1 MSKRTAVI
9 SGSSRGIGAAIAQE
23 LSQRGVSIVLN
34 YPTPSLKD
42 ECEAVGKTLA
52 TEWIAV
58 CADLTDDETG
68 AAHLVREAVAR
79 FGHIDILVSNAGIVP
94 LGPLWESGLDVFDR
108 AMRLNARGAY
118 ALVLAALPHLT
129 PYTPLPL
136 PDPTTTTTT
145 TTTTT
150 LRHLSG
156 AVGGSRVILVGS
168 AASRNA
174 RAGQGAY
181 AATKGAL
188 DAALR
193 AWARELPARYGCTV
207 NMVAPGPVLTRTFR
221 EHFATEA
228 EWGAVR
234 DAMSRETP
242 VEGVAAAP
250 EDVAWAVAFLAEER
264 SRFINGEYLCVSGG
278 STMG

>member
-58 CADLTDDETG
+58 CADLTDDDAG

-79 FGHIDILVSNAGIVP
+79 FGHIDVLVSNAGIVP
-94 LGPLWESGLDVFDR
+94 LGPLWTSSLDDFDR

-129 PYTPLPL
+129 PYAPP
-136 PDPTTTTTT
+136 PPA
-145 TTTTT
+145 T
-150 LRHLSG
+150 LRHQSG
-156 AVGGSRVILVGS
+156 AVGGSRIIVVGS

-188 DAALR
+188 DAVLR
-193 AWARELPARYGCTV
+193 VWARELPARYGCTV
-207 NMVAPGPVLTRTFR
+207 NMVAPGPVLTQTFR
-221 EHFATEA
+221 EHFATED
-228 EWGAVR
+228 EWAAVR
-234 DAMSRETP
+234 EAMVRETP
-242 VEGVAAAP
+242 VEGIAAAP